1 MVSSSSAVH
10 RRKEAFVTEGSMPP
24 VERPK
29 PRRQEGEQEH
39 LREDAGMTQ
48 EGLAQGGEPE
58 EHLEGG
64 AGPGQAERE
73 EDDRGLIDK
82 ARDKLKGS

>member
-1 MVSSSSAVH
+1 M
-10 RRKEAFVTEGSMPP
+10 TEGSMPP

-48 EGLAQGGEPE
+48 EGLVAGQEPA
-58 EHLEGG
+58 EHLRED
-64 AGPGQAERE
+64 AGQPDQAERE
-73 EDDRGLIDK
+73 DDDKGFLDK
-82 ARDKLKGS
+82 AKDKLTGQ

>member
-1 MVSSSSAVH
+1 M
-10 RRKEAFVTEGSMPP
+10 TEGSMPP

-39 LREDAGMTQ
+39 LREDAGMAQ
-48 EGLAQGGEPE
+48 EGLGQGQDPAERLQE
-58 EHLEGG
+58 ET
-64 AGPGQAERE
+64 GQSERE
-73 EDDRGLIDK
+73 EDDRSLIDK